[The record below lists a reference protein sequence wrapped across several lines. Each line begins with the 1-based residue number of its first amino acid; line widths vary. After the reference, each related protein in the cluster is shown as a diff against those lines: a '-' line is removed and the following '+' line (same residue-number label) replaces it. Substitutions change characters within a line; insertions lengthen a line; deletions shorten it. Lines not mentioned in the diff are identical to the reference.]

1 MLRAIIGSELAWAI
15 ERGLGERGR
24 VINPAIRVQRR
35 LVAQGRLIG
44 KRPDVGFIP
53 SYICGATSSPTSR
66 PTEKI
71 TTGALQTQSPIYEI
85 ESVWGNNPAFE
96 VSFTSPNGIAID
108 VSDNVYVTEFRGNRV
123 QKLSPDGVLLT
134 VWGSQ
139 GSERGEFQSP
149 TGIAIDGGG
158 NVYVSEIGPPCSKIH
173 CGWPMVGIMGL
184 TRICRRRVWAGYGY
198 RRRC

>member
-1 MLRAIIGSELAWAI
+1 MELNMNRIWKIPYVVVGLVVFMLACGEDVRPTLEPGS
-15 ERGLGERGR
+15 
-24 VINPAIRVQRR
+24 
-35 LVAQGRLIG
+35 
-44 KRPDVGFIP
+44 RPTV
-53 SYICGATSSPTSR
+53 SPTSR

-139 GSERGEFQSP
+139 GSERGEFQNP

-158 NVYVSEIGPPCSKIH
+158 NVYVSEIGNH
-173 CGWPMVGIMGL
+173 
-184 TRICRRRVWAGYGY
+184 RVQKFTADGQWLASWGSRGSADG
-198 RRRC
+198 